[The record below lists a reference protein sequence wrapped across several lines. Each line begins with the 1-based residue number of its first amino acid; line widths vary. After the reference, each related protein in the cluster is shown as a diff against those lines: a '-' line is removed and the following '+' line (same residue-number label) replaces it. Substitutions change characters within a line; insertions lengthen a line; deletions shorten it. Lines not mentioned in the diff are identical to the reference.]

1 MLHSMTMM
9 QKRHAC
15 GLCLSAASVGHA
27 PSSRGTRTPGGRVP
41 FRCRATD
48 DGETSVS
55 EEPTT
60 ASAPAVGGGG
70 EEAPSSKGLL
80 AGGAVGLGVALFIVG
95 KIGLGGP
102 SFAALEAGSL
112 PLDEALG
119 NGKPTVLEFYADWC
133 DMCKELLPSTLEAER
148 EYQGRV
154 NFVMMNI
161 DNSKWAPEM
170 EEYNVKG
177 IPEFVFLDASGTPQA
192 AAVGKV
198 PKEVLAADV
207 AALAENR
214 SLPYARIRGAASDT
228 TRPDSA
234 GAVAKSTM
242 PRDHA

>member
-1 MLHSMTMM
+1 MFHPVTMM
-9 QKRHAC
+9 QNKPAC
-15 GLCLSAASVGHA
+15 GLSSSAFTG
-27 PSSRGTRTPGGRVP
+27 PSCSRGPRRPNGRILY
-41 FRCRATD
+41 RYRATERE
-48 DGETSVS
+48 ETSVS

-60 ASAPAVGGGG
+60 ASAPPVGD
-70 EEAPSSKGLL
+70 EETSSKGFL

-133 DMCKELLPSTLEAER
+133 EMCKELLPSALEAER

-154 NFVMMNI
+154 NFVAMNI

-177 IPEFVFLDASGTPQA
+177 IPEFVFLDASGRPQA

-207 AALAENR
+207 AALAENKD
-214 SLPYARIRGAASDT
+214 LPYARIRGAASDT

-234 GAVAKSTM
+234 GAVAKATM

>member
-1 MLHSMTMM
+1 M
-9 QKRHAC
+9 KRMRFIPCFIFFNNSRYSEHIFNSHITESSHASFHDDDAKETC
-15 GLCLSAASVGHA
+15 VWSVSQRCFCWA
-27 PSSRGTRTPGGRVP
+27 WPILTWYSDPWGRVP

-70 EEAPSSKGLL
+70 EEARSSKGLL

-177 IPEFVFLDASGTPQA
+177 IP
-192 AAVGKV
+192 
-198 PKEVLAADV
+198 
-207 AALAENR
+207 
-214 SLPYARIRGAASDT
+214 SLCFWMHQEPTGCCSW
-228 TRPDSA
+228 
-234 GAVAKSTM
+234 KSTE
-242 PRDHA
+242 RSSGSRRCSSC